1 MFKYY
6 TTLIVLMKHDEKI
19 VRNIL
24 ESFKDKLVSKRQ
36 LERAFSDVLQD
47 KYSKNIIV
55 NLRQNRDILYVFKGY
70 YYVLNSNEK
79 EGSYT
84 HYSTNEM
91 VYAILNKTNIKWYLG
106 LYSALERNNIIWQG
120 VVNPIIVNSR
130 LSGEKKILGV
140 KYQFHKMRRE
150 FFDFGYSKKI
160 TKNRITFYYSDPE
173 KTYIDFVYFNKNPPS
188 ELSASKNNEKLRSYL
203 KNYSKNFKKKV
214 LYL

>member
-1 MFKYY
+1 
-6 TTLIVLMKHDEKI
+6 MKDDEKV

-24 ESFKDKLVSKRQ
+24 ESFKDRLISKKQ
-36 LERAFSDVLQD
+36 LTRTLRDVLQD
-47 KYSKNIIV
+47 KYSENIVVKLRKNREII
-55 NLRQNRDILYVFKGY
+55 YVLKGY
-70 YYVLNSNEK
+70 YYLLNSNEK

-84 HYSTNEM
+84 EYTTSEM
-91 VYAILNKTNIKWYLG
+91 VYTILNKLNIKWYLG

-120 VVNPIIVNSR
+120 VVNPVIVNSG

-140 KYQFHKMRRE
+140 KYQFHKMKRE
-150 FFDFGYSKKI
+150 LFDFGHIKKI

-173 KTYIDFVYFNKNPPS
+173 KTYIDFIYFNKKPPS
-188 ELSASKNNEKLRSYL
+188 ELFNVKKNEKIRSYL